1 MTLNI
6 SIPENIENIQPKISV
21 IGVGGAGCNAINT
34 MINSNVSNIEFLVAN
49 TDGQALSRS
58 LTKKQ
63 IQLGKSLTSGLGAGS
78 DHLIGEQAALE
89 TIDEIMSELG
99 EINMLFI
106 ATGMG
111 GGTGTG
117 AAPVIAKAA
126 KEKGILT
133 IAVVTK
139 PFDFEG
145 KKRMS
150 TAEEGL
156 KKLEESV
163 DTIIVI
169 PNQNLFRIANEK
181 TTFAEAFKLA
191 DDVLYQGISGIT
203 DLITAPGMINL
214 DFSDIKTVM
223 KNMGKAMMGTGEH
236 SGDNRAKN
244 AAELALNNPLLDNTS
259 IKGASAILLNIK
271 GGPDM
276 ALFEVDQAASLIRK
290 QVDENA
296 NIIFGTS
303 IDENLEGVIKVS
315 VVATGIDKNIPNEV
329 SFSQNE
335 DIKLENNNK
344 IENEEMKNEIFENQ
358 KIYSSSEQID
368 IEAKIADLEKED
380 STNENF
386 ETNFNDKNN
395 EPNSE
400 SIDFLENKKKELSD
414 LIINKNNDSS
424 PEIETSHQTHF
435 LKKITSLFNGKKELQ
450 TNNPKKIDPSIYSLD
465 EKNINLSEEKEMN
478 EKNITLSESN
488 NEKNEDSQIDLLDI
502 KNNDENQLD
511 ENVLEI
517 PAFLRRQAN

>member
-6 SIPENIENIQPKISV
+6 SIPENIENFQPKISV
-21 IGVGGAGCNAINT
+21 IGVGGAGCNAVNT
-34 MINSNVSNIEFLVAN
+34 MINSNVSNIDFLVAN

-63 IQLGKSLTSGLGAGS
+63 IQLGKNLTSGLGAGA

-89 TIDEIMSELG
+89 TIDEVMSELG
-99 EINMLFI
+99 DINMLFI

-145 KKRMS
+145 KKRME
-150 TAEEGL
+150 TALEGL
-156 KKLEESV
+156 KKLEEAV
-163 DTIIVI
+163 DTILVI

-203 DLITAPGMINL
+203 DLITSPGMINL

-223 KNMGKAMMGTGEH
+223 QNMGKAMMGTGEN
-236 SGDNRAKN
+236 SGEDRAKN
-244 AAELALNNPLLDNTS
+244 AAEMALNNPLLDNTS

-271 GGPDM
+271 GGPDIS
-276 ALFEVDQAASLIRK
+276 LFEIDEAASLIRS

-296 NIIFGTS
+296 KIIFGTS
-303 IDENLEGVIKVS
+303 IDENLEGIVKVS
-315 VVATGIDKNIPNEV
+315 VVATGINQTSNNQLPIDTKLTNMSNKEEK
-329 SFSQNE
+329 E
-335 DIKLENNNK
+335 DIK
-344 IENEEMKNEIFENQ
+344 EEYID
-358 KIYSSSEQID
+358 IYKSDFSSEQTD
-368 IEAKIADLEKED
+368 IESKIADLE
-380 STNENF
+380 NQ
-386 ETNFNDKNN
+386 ND
-395 EPNSE
+395 
-400 SIDFLENKKKELSD
+400 LS
-414 LIINKNNDSS
+414 LSINKNEEEESADSINYLETKKQELTDLIKNGS
-424 PEIETSHQTHF
+424 TINKKEDGLIEENRI
-435 LKKITSLFNGKKELQ
+435 LKKITNIFSNKKAIKESE
-450 TNNPKKIDPSIYSLD
+450 TSKIDPSIYPLNKEQINKEEEKDMSKKNEPIIEIDSESIKPSLD
-465 EKNINLSEEKEMN
+465 EK
-478 EKNITLSESN
+478 
-488 NEKNEDSQIDLLDI
+488 QIDLLNI
-502 KNNDENQLD
+502 KDNDGEKLEQ
-511 ENVLEI
+511 NVLEI